1 MIKTIVCIFAPSFK
15 IIPMSEV
22 KIITRFIVVDVEG
35 DAIDSELYPSHNAAV
50 KEAVKQDGLY
60 VKKVEYII
68 NDSVEA
74 EIVHGVDWGKYPLIV
89 ARFQEVKTVPFKPG
103 QNILEQAAWETMIEV
118 MQKVNPI
125 LVDATL
131 KSLLP

>member
-1 MIKTIVCIFAPSFK
+1 ML
-15 IIPMSEV
+15 EV
-22 KIITRFIVVDVEG
+22 KKVITRFIVVNGDG
-35 DAIDSELYPSHNAAV
+35 DAINSELHPSHNAAV
-50 KEAVKQDGLY
+50 KEAVKQDGFY
-60 VKKVEYII
+60 CKKVEYII
-68 NDSVEA
+68 DDSVEA
-74 EIVHGVDWGKYPLIV
+74 EIVHGVDWRKYPLIV
-89 ARFQEVKTVPFKPG
+89 ARFQEVKTMPFKPG